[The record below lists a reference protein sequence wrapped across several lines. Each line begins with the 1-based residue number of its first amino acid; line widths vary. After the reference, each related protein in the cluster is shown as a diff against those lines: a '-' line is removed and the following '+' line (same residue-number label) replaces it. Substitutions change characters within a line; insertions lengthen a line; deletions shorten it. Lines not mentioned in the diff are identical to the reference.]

1 MLHFDRIDV
10 SEGIDFNKK
19 STSKECDIWYFY
31 YWYFLNHSSKF
42 QPNVCNR
49 CLDLLMMSMNLS
61 DVAITGFIKNDA
73 VNVIQNAELT
83 EKAEHF
89 KA

>member
-1 MLHFDRIDV
+1 
-10 SEGIDFNKK
+10 
-19 STSKECDIWYFY
+19 
-31 YWYFLNHSSKF
+31 
-42 QPNVCNR
+42 
-49 CLDLLMMSMNLS
+49 MNLS
-61 DVAITGFIKNDA
+61 HVAITGFIKNDA